1 MKTADVSILLC
12 TYNRA
17 DLLSRAVDSV
27 LNQSYS
33 AWELI
38 IVDDGSTDETASV
51 IERYREADE
60 RIRSVRHENQG
71 LPKSRNLA
79 IENARGA
86 YLALI
91 DDDDEYSPD
100 HIEKRMGY
108 MLDNPEVDIMWG
120 GLIPCGPE
128 ERQYVMDMENPG
140 GRIHLSECFV
150 SGTLFGKIQA
160 FRELGGFRDIEYAE
174 DWDFIKRAQNKFTV
188 HRVYY
193 PTYLY
198 YTDAPNRM
206 SDVYAARNTEV
217 TLSNRRRG
225 K

>member
-128 ERQYVMDMENPG
+128 ER
-140 GRIHLSECFV
+140 
-150 SGTLFGKIQA
+150 
-160 FRELGGFRDIEYAE
+160 
-174 DWDFIKRAQNKFTV
+174 
-188 HRVYY
+188 
-193 PTYLY
+193 
-198 YTDAPNRM
+198 
-206 SDVYAARNTEV
+206 
-217 TLSNRRRG
+217 
-225 K
+225 